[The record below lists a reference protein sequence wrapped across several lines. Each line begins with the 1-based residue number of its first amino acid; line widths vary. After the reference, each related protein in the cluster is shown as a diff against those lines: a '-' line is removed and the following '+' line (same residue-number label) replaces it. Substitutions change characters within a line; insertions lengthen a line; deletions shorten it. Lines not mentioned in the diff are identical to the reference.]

1 MILKIFLIVLAVLIL
16 VSLTGYSLHLMLK
29 LRIQKRQE
37 KALIEEAKQAQKERY
52 LRILDSIDVITRAM
66 MSSQC
71 DLSEGVL
78 RIKPLLDVLGK
89 KLSQYTAMWALYQV
103 VEKMPILD
111 ERKNLKRNE
120 RMKLDLER
128 EAKETEL
135 ESEIKIECYQLL
147 QDIEEIKKA
156 I

>member
-1 MILKIFLIVLAVLIL
+1 MMLKIFLIVLAALIL
-16 VSLTGYSLHLMLK
+16 LSLAGYALHLMMKLK
-29 LRIQKRQE
+29 LQKRRE
-37 KALIEEAKQAQKERY
+37 KELIEEAKQAQKERY
-52 LRILDSIDVITRAM
+52 LRILDSIDVIARAM
-66 MSSQC
+66 MSEQC

-78 RIKPLLDVLGK
+78 RLKPLLDVLGR
-89 KLSQYTAMWALYQV
+89 KLSRYTAMWALYQV
-103 VEKMPILD
+103 VENMPILD

-128 EAKETEL
+128 EAKEAEL
-135 ESEIKIECYQLL
+135 ESDIKIECYQLL

>member
-1 MILKIFLIVLAVLIL
+1 MLKIFLIVLAALIL
-16 VSLTGYSLHLMLK
+16 LSLAGYALHLMMKLK
-29 LRIQKRQE
+29 LQKRRE
-37 KALIEEAKQAQKERY
+37 KELIEEAKQAQKERY
-52 LRILDSIDVITRAM
+52 LRILDSIDVIARAM
-66 MSSQC
+66 MSEQC

-78 RIKPLLDVLGK
+78 RLKPLLDVLGR
-89 KLSQYTAMWALYQV
+89 KLSRYTAMWALYQV
-103 VEKMPILD
+103 VENMPILD

-128 EAKETEL
+128 EAKEAEL
-135 ESEIKIECYQLL
+135 ESDIKIECYQLL

>member
-1 MILKIFLIVLAVLIL
+1 MLKIFLIVLAALIL
-16 VSLTGYSLHLMLK
+16 LSLAGYALHLMMKLK
-29 LRIQKRQE
+29 LQKRRE
-37 KALIEEAKQAQKERY
+37 KELIEEAKQAQKERY
-52 LRILDSIDVITRAM
+52 LRILDSIDVIARAM
-66 MSSQC
+66 MSEQC

-78 RIKPLLDVLGK
+78 RLKPLLDVLGR
-89 KLSQYTAMWALYQV
+89 KLSRYTAMWALYQV
-103 VEKMPILD
+103 VENMPILD

-128 EAKETEL
+128 EAKEAEL
-135 ESEIKIECYQLL
+135 ESDIRIECYQLL

>member
-16 VSLTGYSLHLMLK
+16 ISLTGYSLHLMLK